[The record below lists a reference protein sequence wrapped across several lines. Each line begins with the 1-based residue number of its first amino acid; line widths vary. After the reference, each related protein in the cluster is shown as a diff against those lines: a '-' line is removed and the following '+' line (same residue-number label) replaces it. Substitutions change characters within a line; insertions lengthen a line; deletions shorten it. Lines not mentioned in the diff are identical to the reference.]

1 MWVGT
6 LAVALVQKK
15 GKEQAVRHII
25 RRVIFYVCAVW
36 VAVTLD
42 FFIPRLAPG
51 DPVAALVGRMST
63 KGYVTP
69 AMQQTLAAMFGLDT
83 HDSLLVQYFKYL
95 GNLLHGNLGNS
106 IEYFPTPVS
115 QIILQDIGW
124 SVMLGAVAVII
135 SFTLGCLI
143 GMIAAWKR
151 GTMLDTML
159 SPAMN
164 FLSAI
169 PYFWL
174 ALLSLYIFAYLLG
187 WFPLTGGGYDA
198 ANVDPGWTFDYIGSV
213 IQYAFLPALTLVI
226 SSLAGWML
234 TMRNSMITTLSED
247 YVLMARAKGLP
258 EWRVMFIYAAR
269 NAILPNITGFAI
281 AIGAIVGGQLLTEMV
296 FSYPGIGYAL
306 LQAVNEQDYAMVESV
321 FLIITLAVLGAN
333 FLADMLY
340 AVLDPRVRIERGA

>member
-1 MWVGT
+1 
-6 LAVALVQKK
+6 
-15 GKEQAVRHII
+15 VRHIL
-25 RRVIFYVCAVW
+25 RRILFYACAVW
-36 VAVTLD
+36 VAITLD

-51 DPVAALVGRMST
+51 DPVAALVGKMSI

-69 AMQQTLAAMFGLDT
+69 AMQQTLAAEFGLNT
-83 HDSLLVQYFKYL
+83 RDSLVVQYFKYL
-95 GNLLHGNLGNS
+95 NNILHGNMGNS
-106 IEYFPTPVS
+106 IQYFPTPVS
-115 QIILQDIGW
+115 QIIGQDIGW
-124 SVMLGAVAVII
+124 SIMLGAVAVLI
-135 SFTLGCLI
+135 SFALGCLFGI
-143 GMIAAWKR
+143 ITAWKR
-151 GTMLDTML
+151 GSVLDTVL

-174 ALLSLYIFAYLLG
+174 ALLSLFIFAYLLN
-187 WFPLTGGGYDA
+187 WFPLTGGAYDEL
-198 ANVDPGWTFDYIGSV
+198 NFSPGWSLDYIGSV

-247 YVLMARAKGLP
+247 YVLMARAKGLS
-258 EWRVMFIYAAR
+258 EGRVMFRYAAR

-281 AIGAIVGGQLLTEMV
+281 AIGTIVGGQLLTEMV

-306 LQAVNEQDYAMVESV
+306 FQAVGEQDYAMVQGV

-333 FLADMLY
+333 FLADLLY
-340 AVLDPRVRIERGA
+340 AFLDPRVRVE

>member
-1 MWVGT
+1 M
-6 LAVALVQKK
+6 
-15 GKEQAVRHII
+15 RHVI
-25 RRVIFYVCAVW
+25 RRILFYICAVW
-36 VAVTLD
+36 VAITLD

-51 DPVAALVGRMST
+51 DPVAAIVGKMSL
-63 KGYVTP
+63 KGYVSP
-69 AMQQTLAAMFGLDT
+69 EMKQTLAATFGLDT
-83 HDSLLVQYFKYL
+83 NDPLWLQYFKYL
-95 GNLLHGNLGNS
+95 GNLVHGNLGNS
-106 IEYFPTPVS
+106 IQYFPTPVS
-115 QIILQDIGW
+115 QIIGQDIGW
-124 SVMLGAVAVII
+124 SIMLGGVAVVI
-135 SFTLGCLI
+135 SFLFGCLLGI
-143 GMIAAWKR
+143 IVAWR
-151 GTMLDTML
+151 CNTALDTVL

-174 ALLSLYIFAYLLG
+174 ALISLYLFTYLLN
-187 WFPLTGGGYDA
+187 WFPLSGGYDSA
-198 ANVDPGWTFDYIGSV
+198 DIDPGWTFDFISSV
-213 IQYAFLPALTLVI
+213 IQHAFLPALTLVV

-247 YVLMARAKGLP
+247 YVLMAKAKGLS
-258 EWRVMFIYAAR
+258 EGYVMFRYAAR

-306 LQAVNEQDYAMVESV
+306 LQAVQQQDYAMIQAV

-340 AVLDPRVRIERGA
+340 VVLDPRVRQERSA

>member
-1 MWVGT
+1 M
-6 LAVALVQKK
+6 
-15 GKEQAVRHII
+15 RHVI
-25 RRVIFYVCAVW
+25 RRILFYICAVW
-36 VAVTLD
+36 VAITLD

-51 DPVAALVGRMST
+51 DPVAALVGKMST

-69 AMQQTLAAMFGLDT
+69 QMQQTLSALFGLNT
-83 HDSLLVQYFKYL
+83 HDPLWLQYFKYL
-95 GNLLHGNLGNS
+95 GSLLHGNLGVS
-106 IEYFPTPVS
+106 IQYFPTPVATLI
-115 QIILQDIGW
+115 QQDIWW
-124 SVMLGAVAVII
+124 SIMLGGIAVII
-135 SFTLGCLI
+135 SFALGCFFGI
-143 GMIAAWKR
+143 ITAWKR
-151 GTMLDTML
+151 GSMLDTFL

-174 ALLSLYIFAYLLG
+174 ALFTLFIFAYSLN
-187 WFPLTGGGYDA
+187 WFPLTGGGYDVA
-198 ANVDPGWTFDYIGSV
+198 DLNPGWSIDFISSV

-247 YVLMARAKGLP
+247 YVLMAKAKGLS
-258 EWRVMFIYAAR
+258 EGRVMFRYAAR
-269 NAILPNITGFAI
+269 NAVLPNITGFAI

-306 LQAVNEQDYAMVESV
+306 LQAVQQQDYAMVQGV

-340 AVLDPRVRIERGA
+340 AFLDPRVRVERSA

>member
-1 MWVGT
+1 M
-6 LAVALVQKK
+6 
-15 GKEQAVRHII
+15 RHIL
-25 RRVIFYVCAVW
+25 RRILFYACAIW
-36 VAVTLD
+36 VAITLD

-51 DPVAALVGRMST
+51 DPVAALVGKMSI

-69 AMQQTLAAMFGLDT
+69 AMQQTLAAEFGLNT
-83 HDSLLVQYFKYL
+83 HDSLLAQYFKYL

-106 IEYFPTPVS
+106 IQYFPTPVS
-115 QIILQDIGW
+115 QIIGQDIGW
-124 SVMLGAVAVII
+124 SLMLGGVAVII
-135 SFTLGCLI
+135 SFTLGCLFGI
-143 GMIAAWKR
+143 ITAWKR
-151 GTMLDTML
+151 SSLLDTIL

-174 ALLSLYIFAYLLG
+174 ALLSLFIFAYLLN
-187 WFPLTGGGYDA
+187 WFPLTGGSYDA
-198 ANVDPGWTFDYIGSV
+198 INVNPGWSLDYIGSV

-247 YVLMARAKGLP
+247 YVLMARAKGLS
-258 EWRVMFIYAAR
+258 EGRIMFRYAAR

-306 LQAVNEQDYAMVESV
+306 FQAVGEQDYAMVQGV

-340 AVLDPRVRIERGA
+340 AFLDPRVRVERSA

>member
-1 MWVGT
+1 M
-6 LAVALVQKK
+6 
-15 GKEQAVRHII
+15 RHVI
-25 RRVIFYVCAVW
+25 RRLMFYICAVW

-51 DPVAALVGRMST
+51 DPIAGLVGRMST
-63 KGYVTP
+63 KGFVTP
-69 AMQQTLAAMFGLDT
+69 QMVQTLSVEFGLDT
-83 HDSLLVQYFKYL
+83 QDPLWLQYFKFL

-106 IEYFPTPVS
+106 IQYFPTPVS
-115 QIILQDIGW
+115 TIIGQDIGW
-124 SVMLGAVAVII
+124 SIMLGGVAVLI

-143 GMIAAWKR
+143 GIIAAWKR
-151 GTMLDTML
+151 GSFFDTFL

-174 ALLSLYIFAYLLG
+174 ALLSLYFFSYLLN
-187 WFPLTGGGYDA
+187 WFPLAGGYDS
-198 ANVDPGWTFDYIGSV
+198 ANIDPGWSFDFIGSV
-213 IQYAFLPALTLVI
+213 LQYSFLPALTLVI

-247 YVLMARAKGLP
+247 YVLMARAKGLT
-258 EWRVMFIYAAR
+258 EGRVMFWYAAR
-269 NAILPNITGFAI
+269 NAVLPNITGFAI

-306 LQAVNEQDYAMVESV
+306 LQAVFEQDYAVIQSI
-321 FLIITLAVLGAN
+321 FLVITLAVLGAN

-340 AVLDPRVRIERGA
+340 TFLDPRVRQERSA

>member
-1 MWVGT
+1 M
-6 LAVALVQKK
+6 
-15 GKEQAVRHII
+15 RHLL
-25 RRVIFYVCAVW
+25 RRVIFYICAVW

-51 DPVAALVGRMST
+51 DPVAAIVGKMST

-69 AMQQTLAAMFGLDT
+69 EMQQTLAAMFGLNT
-83 HDSLLVQYFKYL
+83 HDPLWLQYLKYL
-95 GNLLHGNLGNS
+95 NNLLHGNLGNS
-106 IEYFPTPVS
+106 IQYFPTPVATV
-115 QIILQDIGW
+115 IGQDIWW
-124 SVMLGAVAVII
+124 SVMLGAVAVFI
-135 SFTLGCLI
+135 SFMLGCLLGI
-143 GMIAAWKR
+143 ITAWKR
-151 GTMLDTML
+151 GSIFDTVL
-159 SPAMN
+159 SPLMN

-174 ALLSLYIFAYLLG
+174 ALLSLFLFAYLLS
-187 WFPLTGGGYDA
+187 WFPLSGGYDSA
-198 ANVDPGWTFDYIGSV
+198 DIDPGWTYDFISSV
-213 IQYAFLPALTLVI
+213 VQHAFLPALTLVI
-226 SSLAGWML
+226 SSVAGWML

-247 YVLMARAKGLP
+247 YVLMAKAKGLRGS
-258 EWRVMFIYAAR
+258 RVMLWYAAR

-306 LQAVNEQDYAMVESV
+306 FQAVEQQDYAMVQSI

-340 AVLDPRVRIERGA
+340 AFLDPRVRQERSA

>member
-1 MWVGT
+1 M
-6 LAVALVQKK
+6 
-15 GKEQAVRHII
+15 RHVI
-25 RRVIFYVCAVW
+25 RRFLFYLCAIW

-51 DPVAALVGRMST
+51 DPVAAIVGKMST

-69 AMQQTLAAMFGLDT
+69 AMQQSLAAMFGLNT
-83 HDSLLVQYFKYL
+83 HDPIWVQYFKYL
-95 GNLLHGNLGNS
+95 GNLLHGDLGNS
-106 IEYFPTPVS
+106 IQYFPTPVS
-115 QIILQDIGW
+115 QIIGQDIGW
-124 SVMLGAVAVII
+124 SIMLGGVAVVI
-135 SFTLGCLI
+135 SFLLGCLLGI
-143 GMIAAWKR
+143 IVAWKR
-151 GTMLDTML
+151 GTLLDTLL

-174 ALLSLYIFAYLLG
+174 ALLSLYIFSYLLS
-187 WFPLTGGGYDA
+187 WFPLSGGYDS
-198 ANVDPGWTFDYIGSV
+198 ANIDPGWSLDFVGSV
-213 IQYAFLPALTLVI
+213 IQYAFLPAMTLVI

-234 TMRNSMITTLSED
+234 TMRNSMITTISED
-247 YVLMARAKGLP
+247 YVLMAKAKGLSSA
-258 EWRVMFIYAAR
+258 RVMFRYAAR
-269 NAILPNITGFAI
+269 NAVLPNITGFAI

-306 LQAVNEQDYAMVESV
+306 LQAVNQQDYAMVQSI

-340 AVLDPRVRIERGA
+340 AFLDPRVRVERGA

>member
-1 MWVGT
+1 M
-6 LAVALVQKK
+6 
-15 GKEQAVRHII
+15 RHVI
-25 RRVIFYVCAVW
+25 RRILFYICAVW

-51 DPVAALVGRMST
+51 DPVAAIVGKMSQ

-69 AMQQTLAAMFGLDT
+69 AMQQTLSATFGLNTNDP
-83 HDSLLVQYFKYL
+83 LWVQYFKYL

-106 IEYFPTPVS
+106 IQYFPTPVA
-115 QIILQDIGW
+115 QVIGQDIGW
-124 SVMLGAVAVII
+124 SIMLGGVAVVI
-135 SFTLGCLI
+135 SFFIGCLF

-151 GTMLDTML
+151 DTLLDTVL
-159 SPAMN
+159 SPVMN

-174 ALLSLYIFAYLLG
+174 ALLTLYIFSYLLN
-187 WFPLTGGGYDA
+187 WFPLSGGYDS
-198 ANVDPGWTFDYIGSV
+198 ANIDPGWTFDFVSSV
-213 IQYAFLPALTLVI
+213 IQHTFLPALTLII

-247 YVLMARAKGLP
+247 YVLMAKAKGL
-258 EWRVMFIYAAR
+258 RGAHVMFWYAAR
-269 NAILPNITGFAI
+269 NAVLPNITGFAI

-306 LQAVNEQDYAMVESV
+306 LQAVNQQDYAMIQSI

-340 AVLDPRVRIERGA
+340 TFLDPRVRQERSA

>member
-1 MWVGT
+1 
-6 LAVALVQKK
+6 
-15 GKEQAVRHII
+15 VRHIL
-25 RRVIFYVCAVW
+25 RRILFYACAIW
-36 VAVTLD
+36 VAITLD

-51 DPVAALVGRMST
+51 DPVAALVGKMSI

-69 AMQQTLAAMFGLDT
+69 AMQQTLAAEFGLNT
-83 HDSLLVQYFKYL
+83 HDSLLAQYFKYL

-106 IEYFPTPVS
+106 IQYFPTPVS
-115 QIILQDIGW
+115 QIIGQDIGW
-124 SVMLGAVAVII
+124 SLMLGGVAVII
-135 SFTLGCLI
+135 SFTLGCLFGI
-143 GMIAAWKR
+143 ITAWKR
-151 GTMLDTML
+151 NSLLDTIL

-174 ALLSLYIFAYLLG
+174 ALLSLFIFAYLLN
-187 WFPLTGGGYDA
+187 WFPLTGGSYDA
-198 ANVDPGWTFDYIGSV
+198 INVDPGWSLDYIGSV

-247 YVLMARAKGLP
+247 YVLMARAKGLS
-258 EWRVMFIYAAR
+258 EGRIMFRYAAR

-306 LQAVNEQDYAMVESV
+306 FQAVGEQDYAMVQGV

-340 AVLDPRVRIERGA
+340 AFLDPRVRVERSA

>member
-1 MWVGT
+1 M
-6 LAVALVQKK
+6 
-15 GKEQAVRHII
+15 RHVI
-25 RRVIFYVCAVW
+25 RRILFYICAIW
-36 VAVTLD
+36 VAITLD

-51 DPVAALVGRMST
+51 DPVAALVGKMST

-69 AMQQTLAAMFGLDT
+69 EMQQTLSALFGLNT
-83 HDSLLVQYFKYL
+83 HDPLWLQYFKYL

-106 IEYFPTPVS
+106 IQYFPTPVA
-115 QIILQDIGW
+115 QIIGQDIGW
-124 SVMLGAVAVII
+124 SIMLGGVAVVI
-135 SFTLGCLI
+135 SFTLGCLLGI
-143 GMIAAWKR
+143 IAAWKR
-151 GTMLDTML
+151 GTLLDTFL

-174 ALLSLYIFAYLLG
+174 ALLTLFTFSYSLN
-187 WFPLTGGGYDA
+187 WFRLSGGYDS
-198 ANVDPGWTFDYIGSV
+198 ANIDPGWSFEFIGSV

-234 TMRNSMITTLSED
+234 TMRNSMITTISED
-247 YVLMARAKGLP
+247 YVLMARAKGLS
-258 EWRVMFIYAAR
+258 ERRVMFRYAAR
-269 NAILPNITGFAI
+269 NAVLPNITGFAI

-306 LQAVNEQDYAMVESV
+306 LQAVNQQDYAMIQGV

-340 AVLDPRVRIERGA
+340 AFLDPRVRIERSA

>member
-1 MWVGT
+1 M
-6 LAVALVQKK
+6 
-15 GKEQAVRHII
+15 RHVI
-25 RRVIFYVCAVW
+25 RRILFYVCAVW
-36 VAVTLD
+36 AAITLD

-51 DPVAALVGRMST
+51 DPVAALVGKMST

-69 AMQQTLAAMFGLDT
+69 EMNQTLSVMFGLDT
-83 HDSLLVQYFKYL
+83 HDSLWVQYFKYL

-106 IEYFPTPVS
+106 IQYFPTPVI
-115 QIILQDIGW
+115 QIIGQDIGW
-124 SVMLGAVAVII
+124 SIMLGGVAVVI
-135 SFTLGCLI
+135 SFILGCLLGI
-143 GMIAAWKR
+143 ISAWKR
-151 GTMLDTML
+151 NTALDTML

-174 ALLSLYIFAYLLG
+174 ALIMLFLFSYLLN
-187 WFPLTGGGYDA
+187 WFPLSGGYDSA
-198 ANVDPGWTFDYIGSV
+198 DIDPGLTFDFIGSV
-213 IQYAFLPALTLVI
+213 IQHAFLPALTLVI

-247 YVLMARAKGLP
+247 YVLMAKAKGLS
-258 EWRVMFIYAAR
+258 EGRVMFRYAAR
-269 NAILPNITGFAI
+269 NAVLPNITGFAI

-306 LQAVNEQDYAMVESV
+306 LQAVNQQDYAMIQSI

-340 AVLDPRVRIERGA
+340 TFLDPRVRQERSA

>member
-1 MWVGT
+1 M
-6 LAVALVQKK
+6 
-15 GKEQAVRHII
+15 RHVI
-25 RRVIFYVCAVW
+25 RRILFYICAVW
-36 VAVTLD
+36 VAITLD

-69 AMQQTLAAMFGLDT
+69 EMQQSLSVLFGLNT
-83 HDSLLVQYFKYL
+83 HDPLWLQYFKYL

-106 IEYFPTPVS
+106 IQYFPTPVT
-115 QIILQDIGW
+115 QIIAQDIGW
-124 SVMLGAVAVII
+124 SIMLGGVAVVI
-135 SFTLGCLI
+135 SFILGCLLGI
-143 GMIAAWKR
+143 IVAWRR
-151 GTMLDTML
+151 GTALDTTL

-174 ALLSLYIFAYLLG
+174 ALLSLYIFSYLLN
-187 WFPLTGGGYDA
+187 WFPLSGGYDS
-198 ANVDPGWTFDYIGSV
+198 ANIDPDWSFEFVGSV

-247 YVLMARAKGLP
+247 YVLMAKAKGLTQA
-258 EWRVMFIYAAR
+258 RVMFRYAAR
-269 NAILPNITGFAI
+269 NAVLPNITGFAI

-306 LQAVNEQDYAMVESV
+306 LQAVNQQDYAMIQAI

-340 AVLDPRVRIERGA
+340 VVLDPRVRQERSA

>member
-1 MWVGT
+1 M
-6 LAVALVQKK
+6 
-15 GKEQAVRHII
+15 RHLL
-25 RRVIFYVCAVW
+25 RRILFYACAVW
-36 VAVTLD
+36 VAITLD

-51 DPVAALVGRMST
+51 DPVAALIGKMST

-69 AMQQTLAAMFGLDT
+69 AMQQTLSAEFGLNT
-83 HDSLLVQYFKYL
+83 HDSLLAQYFKYL

-106 IEYFPTPVS
+106 IQYFPTPVT
-115 QIILQDIGW
+115 QIIAQDIGW
-124 SVMLGAVAVII
+124 SLMLGAVAVFI
-135 SFTLGCLI
+135 SFTLGCLFGI
-143 GMIAAWKR
+143 IVAWR
-151 GTMLDTML
+151 RNSALDTIL

-174 ALLSLYIFAYLLG
+174 ALLSLFIFAYLLN
-187 WFPLTGGGYDA
+187 WFPLTGGSYDA
-198 ANVDPGWTFDYIGSV
+198 ANINPGWSFDYIGSV

-247 YVLMARAKGLP
+247 YVLMAKAKGLS
-258 EWRVMFIYAAR
+258 EGRVMFRYAAR

-306 LQAVNEQDYAMVESV
+306 FQAVGEQDYAMVQGV

-340 AVLDPRVRIERGA
+340 AYLDPRVRVERSA

>member
-1 MWVGT
+1 M
-6 LAVALVQKK
+6 
-15 GKEQAVRHII
+15 RHII
-25 RRVIFYVCAVW
+25 RRLLFYVCAVW

-51 DPVAALVGRMST
+51 DPVAAIVGKMST

-69 AMQQTLAAMFGLDT
+69 AMKQTLSAMFGLNTTDP
-83 HDSLLVQYFKYL
+83 LWLQYFKYL

-106 IEYFPTPVS
+106 IQYFPTPVAT
-115 QIILQDIGW
+115 IIGHDLGW
-124 SVMLGAVAVII
+124 SIMLGGVAVII
-135 SFTLGCLI
+135 SFFLGCLFGI
-143 GMIAAWKR
+143 IVAWKR
-151 GTMLDTML
+151 GSVLDTIL
-159 SPAMN
+159 SPSMN

-174 ALLSLYIFAYLLG
+174 ALLTLYIFSYLLN
-187 WFPLTGGGYDA
+187 WFPLSGGYDS
-198 ANVDPGWTFDYIGSV
+198 ANIDPGWSFDYFSSIAW
-213 IQYAFLPALTLVI
+213 YAFLPALTLVI

-247 YVLMARAKGLP
+247 YVLMAQAKGLTTR
-258 EWRVMFIYAAR
+258 RVMFWYAAR
-269 NAILPNITGFAI
+269 NAVLPNITGFAI

-306 LQAVNEQDYAMVESV
+306 LQAVNQQDYAMVQSI

-333 FLADMLY
+333 FLADLLY
-340 AVLDPRVRIERGA
+340 TFLDPRVRSERSA

>member
-1 MWVGT
+1 M
-6 LAVALVQKK
+6 
-15 GKEQAVRHII
+15 RHVI
-25 RRVIFYVCAVW
+25 RRILFYICAVW
-36 VAVTLD
+36 VAITLD

-51 DPVAALVGRMST
+51 DPVAALVGKMST

-69 AMQQTLAAMFGLDT
+69 QMQQTLSAMFGMNT
-83 HDSLLVQYFKYL
+83 HDPLWLQYFKYL
-95 GNLLHGNLGNS
+95 GNLLHGNLGVS
-106 IEYFPTPVS
+106 IQYFPTSVATLI
-115 QIILQDIGW
+115 QQDIWW
-124 SVMLGAVAVII
+124 SIMLGGVAVII
-135 SFTLGCLI
+135 SFALGCLFGI
-143 GMIAAWKR
+143 ITAWKR
-151 GTMLDTML
+151 GSALDTFL

-174 ALLSLYIFAYLLG
+174 ALFTLFIFAYSLN

-198 ANVDPGWTFDYIGSV
+198 ANLDPGWTFDFISSA

-247 YVLMARAKGLP
+247 YVLMAKAKGLS
-258 EWRVMFIYAAR
+258 EGRVMFRYAAR

-281 AIGAIVGGQLLTEMV
+281 AIGAIVGGQLVTEMV

-306 LQAVNEQDYAMVESV
+306 LQAVQQQDYAMVQGV
-321 FLIITLAVLGAN
+321 FLIITLVVLGAN

-340 AVLDPRVRIERGA
+340 AFLDPRVRVERGA